1 MTSIAPS
8 LPSTENK
15 AGPSNL
21 GAIVSVCGSVV
32 DMRFDKH
39 LPPIYSVLRAGDNGQ
54 IVIEVLAQRDAY
66 HVRGIA
72 LTPTQGLARGM
83 AVEDTGGPL
92 KAPVGKRI
100 LSRMFD
106 VFGNAIDR
114 QAAPA
119 DIQWRSVHRAPPPLA
134 ERSTKSE
141 IFETGIKVIDVLVP
155 LERGGKAGLFGGA
168 GVGKTVLL
176 TEMIHNMIGR
186 HDGVSIFCG
195 IGERC
200 REGEELYR
208 GMKEAG
214 VLPSMVMIFGQMN
227 EPPGSRFRVGHA
239 ALTMAEYFRD
249 DEHRD
254 VLLLIDNIF
263 RFIQAGMEV
272 SGLMGQMPSRLGYQ
286 PTMGTE
292 LSGLEERIANTDAGA
307 ITSIQAVYVP
317 ADDFTDPAAVHT
329 FSHLS
334 ASIVLSR
341 KRASEGLFPAI
352 DPLQSS
358 SKMATPGIVGERHYA
373 LAQEI
378 RRTLAQYGEL
388 KDIIAMLGLEQLSPE
403 DRKVVVRARLLERFL
418 TQPFFTTEQFTN
430 LKGKLVSLADALDG
444 CERILRD
451 EFKDHPES
459 GLYMIGPI
467 SEAKGKPKPVPSTAA
482 AKTEPKSESN
492 ANPKQ
497 ADAAKPAGKDNVK
510 TDGQVKSKPKSGL
523 DAQPAPEPKPPAE
536 AAAKTAPETKPGVNL
551 QPKVENAS
559 DAHES

>member
-1 MTSIAPS
+1 MKDFGNVTNQG
-8 LPSTENK
+8 TV
-15 AGPSNL
+15 
-21 GAIVSVCGSVV
+21 VSVRGSVV
-32 DMRFDKH
+32 DVRFKAS
-39 LPPIYSVLRAGDNGQ
+39 LPSIYSILHAGVARE
-54 IVIEVLAQRDAY
+54 IVIEVLAQRDAQ

-83 AVEDTGGPL
+83 VVDDTGGPL
-92 KAPVGKRI
+92 KAPVGKAI

-106 VFGNAIDR
+106 VFGHAIDR
-114 QAAPA
+114 KPAPA
-119 DIQWRSVHRAPPPLA
+119 DVQWRSVHRTPPPLA
-134 ERSTKSE
+134 RRSTKSE

-176 TEMIHNMIGR
+176 TEMIHNMIG
-186 HDGVSIFCG
+186 HQEGVSIFCG

-208 GMKEAG
+208 DMKDAG
-214 VLPSMVMIFGQMN
+214 VLPNMVMIFAQMN

-254 VLLLIDNIF
+254 VLLLVDNIF

-292 LSGLEERIANTDAGA
+292 LSGLEERIANTDTGA

-341 KRASEGLFPAI
+341 KRASEGLYPAI

-358 SKMATPGIVGERHYA
+358 SKMATPGIVGERHYG

-378 RRTLAQYGEL
+378 RRTLAQYAEL

-403 DRKVVVRARLLERFL
+403 DRNVVVRARRLERFL
-418 TQPFFTTEQFTN
+418 TQPFFTTEQFAGM
-430 LKGKLVSLADALDG
+430 KGKLVSLKDALDG
-444 CERILRD
+444 CERILND
-451 EFKDHPES
+451 EFKDYPES
-459 GLYMIGPI
+459 ALYMIGPI
-467 SEAKGKPKPVPSTAA
+467 GEAKTKAPPDQSATQAPPKDKPAVNGIPKPAADSKPQAKSEPKPKPEPKAKSDPAA
-482 AKTEPKSESN
+482 AT
-492 ANPKQ
+492 
-497 ADAAKPAGKDNVK
+497 
-510 TDGQVKSKPKSGL
+510 
-523 DAQPAPEPKPPAE
+523 
-536 AAAKTAPETKPGVNL
+536 
-551 QPKVENAS
+551 
-559 DAHES
+559 HES

>member
-1 MTSIAPS
+1 MLRQDEANVT
-8 LPSTENK
+8 
-15 AGPSNL
+15 GL
-21 GAIVSVCGSVV
+21 GIVVSVRGSVV
-32 DMRFDKH
+32 DIRFDQN
-39 LPPIYSVLRAGDNGQ
+39 LPPIYSILRAGDERR
-54 IVIEVLAQRDAY
+54 IVIEILAQLDAF

-83 AVEDTGGPL
+83 TVEDTGGPL
-92 KAPVGKRI
+92 KAPVGKDI

-106 VFGNAIDR
+106 VFGNVIDR
-114 QAAPA
+114 ETALT
-119 DIQWRSVHRAPPPLA
+119 DVEWRPVHRSPPPLTH
-134 ERSTKSE
+134 RSTKSE
-141 IFETGIKVIDVLVP
+141 VFETGIKAIDVLMP

-176 TEMIHNMIGR
+176 GEIIHNLVKQ
-186 HDGVSIFCG
+186 HQGVSIFCG

-208 GMKEAG
+208 DMKAAG
-214 VLPSMVMIFGQMN
+214 VLPNMVMMFGQMN
-227 EPPGSRFRVGHA
+227 EPPGARFRVAHA

-249 DEHRD
+249 DERRD

-292 LSGLEERIANTDAGA
+292 LSRIEERIANTDTGA

-352 DPLQSS
+352 DPLQSR
-358 SKMATPGIVGERHYA
+358 SKMATPGVVGERHYE

-378 RRTLAQYGEL
+378 RRRWRN
-388 KDIIAMLGLEQLSPE
+388 MLNSRTSSPCSAWSSFRE
-403 DRKVVVRARLLERFL
+403 KI
-418 TQPFFTTEQFTN
+418 
-430 LKGKLVSLADALDG
+430 K
-444 CERILRD
+444 
-451 EFKDHPES
+451 
-459 GLYMIGPI
+459 M
-467 SEAKGKPKPVPSTAA
+467 
-482 AKTEPKSESN
+482 
-492 ANPKQ
+492 
-497 ADAAKPAGKDNVK
+497 
-510 TDGQVKSKPKSGL
+510 
-523 DAQPAPEPKPPAE
+523 
-536 AAAKTAPETKPGVNL
+536 
-551 QPKVENAS
+551 
-559 DAHES
+559 